1 MRVVALLLLCLMAR
15 PGLASSFAAQVVS
28 YTPGS
33 FVPVGWDDPLSSLGA
48 PSRSTGDGPF
58 DGDVT
63 VFNAPYR
70 EDQVVA
76 IGAGGELVVR
86 FDRIVEDDPSN
97 PFGIDLLIYGNA
109 FLGMDFEA
117 GLADG
122 VVFAEPARIALSQDG
137 VFWVDASGIFA
148 DALFPTIGY
157 QDPTGP
163 FSSGGT
169 IPTDFTRPVDPS
181 LDATDFIGLD
191 AAQIAEL
198 YDGAGGGVGI
208 DLGALGLPWIEYVRI
223 WQPEGDTY
231 AAEIDAIAA
240 VPEPGAATLVGVAI
254 LALLGL
260 RASWRATLE

>member
-1 MRVVALLLLCLMAR
+1 MRVVALLLLCVVAR

-33 FVPVGWDDPLSSLGA
+33 FVPIGWDDPLSSLGA
-48 PSRSTGDGPF
+48 PSRSTGNGPF

-70 EDQVVA
+70 ADQVVA

-86 FDRIVEDDPSN
+86 FDGIVEDDPSN

-169 IPTDFTRPVDPS
+169 IPTDFTRPVDPT
-181 LDATDFIGLD
+181 LDAADFIGLD

-223 WQPEGDTY
+223 WQPEGDAY

-240 VPEPGAATLVGVAI
+240 VPEPGVLTLSCVGA
-254 LALLGL
+254 LLLGL
-260 RASWRATLE
+260 ARARR

>member
-1 MRVVALLLLCLMAR
+1 MRVVALLLLCALAR
-15 PGLASSFAAQVVS
+15 LSSASSFAAEVVS

-48 PSRSTGDGPF
+48 PARSTGDGPW

-63 VFNAPYR
+63 VFNSPYR

-86 FDRIVEDDPSN
+86 FDRIVEDDPSH
-97 PFGIDLLIYGNA
+97 PFGIDLLVYGNA
-109 FLGMDFEA
+109 FLGMDFET

-157 QDPTGP
+157 RDPTGP

-169 IPTDFTRPVDPS
+169 IPTDFTRPVDPT
-181 LDATDFIGLD
+181 LDAADFAGLD

-223 WQPEGDTY
+223 WQPGGDSY
-231 AAEIDAIAA
+231 AAEIDAVAA
-240 VPEPGAATLVGVAI
+240 VPEPGLLSLSCLGAL
-254 LALLGL
+254 LLGL
-260 RASWRATLE
+260 ARARR